1 MKTLRCAGLQW
12 DGACP
17 KQQQC
22 ANYAKW
28 WQVDGVQFNACSGS
42 STGTLKHF
50 IPIGVSIAPAP
61 SKTTQEDLFA

>member
-1 MKTLRCAGLQW
+1 MTKPIRCAGLHW

-22 ANYAKW
+22 ANFAKW
-28 WQVDGVQFNACSGS
+28 WQVDGVEFNACS

-50 IPIGVSIAPAP
+50 IPTGVFIAPAP